1 MNQEYNRLLKFVY
14 FEGYA
19 DSYEDAEYLLEEL
32 NDDEFDAL
40 FEYFLYENVST
51 GNAKRAS
58 FGGIPQ
64 RVSATEADRIRDDA
78 RRSREP
84 IPEPAK
90 RKSKEPKGPTTV
102 PSRGVPSDEPALR
115 RRTLEGHMKRGST
128 PGTTARIRARIL
140 STGSDPRIKYSS
152 GKTTPKKQQN
162 AKTIRKILKTLDTWG
177 TPSANRELRQQ
188 RRAERS
194 ERLGLN
200 KEEFVID
207 YLISEGYTDNY
218 DSAAIIYES
227 MSDEWMYDILEA
239 FKDTDYKEYYK
250 NNHIDPHD
258 DGGERDDAEYNDYI
272 NSRRDHRDQHNAR
285 RGVKKKRGA
294 KVRDWTNEVKEEFRD
309 LKPEQEQKVEKR
321 VGELARTIQLHRAR
335 VKELDQKPFAKVRP
349 GIRSQRKEIVNS
361 ANKDANLLYKASN
374 ALIRTS
380 VSRSAKKQKRIED
393 MKKRLRD
400 MGEEP

>member
-32 NDDEFDAL
+32 NDDEFEEL
-40 FEYFLYENVST
+40 CENVST

-58 FGGIPQ
+58 FGGIQP
-64 RVSATEADRIRDDA
+64 RVSAAEVDRIRG
-78 RRSREP
+78 RRADESPRKKQERE
-84 IPEPAK
+84 ERESKNKQTAK
-90 RKSKEPKGPTTV
+90 QLLRRREL
-102 PSRGVPSDEPALR
+102 PSRGISSDTPSLR
-115 RRTLEGHMKRGST
+115 GGGITPSSVAVRKFNELRARAKRGE
-128 PGTTARIRARIL
+128 
-140 STGSDPRIKYSS
+140 K
-152 GKTTPKKQQN
+152 GKTKFKRRANKIYN
-162 AKTIRKILKTLDTWG
+162 ALSDRWKWG
-177 TPSANRELRQQ
+177 TPEARN
-188 RRAERS
+188 
-194 ERLGLN
+194 
-200 KEEFVID
+200 EEFVID

-349 GIRSQRKEIVNS
+349 GIRSQRKKIVSS
-361 ANKDANLLYKASN
+361 AKKDANLLHNASN

>member
-64 RVSATEADRIRDDA
+64 RVSATEADRIRADA

-115 RRTLEGHMKRGST
+115 RRTPEGHMKRGST
-128 PGTTARIRARIL
+128 PGTTARIRSRIL

-250 NNHIDPHD
+250 NNHIDPH
-258 DGGERDDAEYNDYI
+258 
-272 NSRRDHRDQHNAR
+272 
-285 RGVKKKRGA
+285 
-294 KVRDWTNEVKEEFRD
+294 NEVKEEFRD
-309 LKPEQEQKVEKR
+309 LKPEQEQKVKKR
-321 VGELARTIQLHRAR
+321 VGELARTIQLHGAR
-335 VKELDQKPFAKVRP
+335 VKELDKKPFAKVRP
-349 GIRSQRKEIVNS
+349 GIRSQRKEIVSS
-361 ANKDANLLYKASN
+361 AKKDANLLHNASN

-380 VSRSAKKQKRIED
+380 VSRSAKQQKRIED